1 LKDFIFIGIKI
12 INLTS
17 KFKFRNFASAN
28 YYQKERMP
36 NTKSQNVRLPGIYRY
51 LYFISGVL
59 LVAIGVIGIFLP
71 ILPTTIFLILA
82 SACFIKSSPQANE
95 WLRNHKILG
104 MYIKNY
110 QDKSGLTIKSKIF
123 NITLL
128 WLMISASAIFFTDLW
143 YIKFLLF
150 AIAIGV
156 TIHLVMVKT
165 KKIKE

>member
-1 LKDFIFIGIKI
+1 M
-12 INLTS
+12 
-17 KFKFRNFASAN
+17 
-28 YYQKERMP
+28 QE
-36 NTKSQNVRLPGIYRY
+36 TKNETVRLPGVYRY

-82 SACFIKSSPQANE
+82 SACFIKSSARANE

-110 QDKSGLTIKSKIF
+110 QDGTGLTPKSKII

-128 WLMISASAIFFTDLW
+128 WIMISASAILFTDLW
-143 YIKFLLF
+143 YMRLLLF
-150 AIAIGV
+150 GIAIGV
-156 TIHLVMVKT
+156 TLHLLMIKT
-165 KKIKE
+165 KKE

>member
-1 LKDFIFIGIKI
+1 MKI
-12 INLTS
+12 INLTY
-17 KFKFRNFASAN
+17 KFKLKNFVFRKHN
-28 YYQKERMP
+28 QKERMQKP
-36 NTKSQNVRLPGIYRY
+36 ESQSAKLPEIYRY

-82 SACFIKSSPQANE
+82 SACFIKSSPKANE

-110 QDKSGLTIKSKIF
+110 QDKSGLTVKSKIF
-123 NITLL
+123 NITFL
-128 WLMISASAIFFTDLW
+128 WIMISVSAIFFTELW
-143 YIKFLLF
+143 YIRLLLI

-156 TIHLVMVKT
+156 TIHLLMIKT
-165 KKIKE
+165 KKD

>member
-1 LKDFIFIGIKI
+1 MHK
-12 INLTS
+12 T
-17 KFKFRNFASAN
+17 
-28 YYQKERMP
+28 E
-36 NTKSQNVRLPGIYRY
+36 SQSVKLPGIYRY

-123 NITLL
+123 NITLV
-128 WLMISASAIFFTDLW
+128 WIMISASAIFFTELW
-143 YIKFLLF
+143 YIRLLLL
-150 AIAIGV
+150 AIAVGV
-156 TIHLVMVKT
+156 TIHLLMVKT
-165 KKIKE
+165 KKIKSV